1 VSQREPASS
10 CLRETCLYLPFSF
23 AQRARCAAA
32 ILSRAAAE
40 SVRFAFAARLPTSF
54 PKAARAS
61 SSRSTSAWARF
72 FSFFNSLT
80 MCRKL
85 VMGVPLYS
93 NCRARFYTR
102 MPPPVGFTMLRHGA
116 DGSNKVSS

>member
-1 VSQREPASS
+1 MSQYEPASS

-32 ILSRAAAE
+32 ILFRAAAE

-61 SSRSTSAWARF
+61 SSRSISAWARF
-72 FSFFNSLT
+72 FSFFNCLST
-80 MCRKL
+80 CRKL
-85 VMGVPLYS
+85 VIASPL
-93 NCRARFYTR
+93 
-102 MPPPVGFTMLRHGA
+102 
-116 DGSNKVSS
+116 